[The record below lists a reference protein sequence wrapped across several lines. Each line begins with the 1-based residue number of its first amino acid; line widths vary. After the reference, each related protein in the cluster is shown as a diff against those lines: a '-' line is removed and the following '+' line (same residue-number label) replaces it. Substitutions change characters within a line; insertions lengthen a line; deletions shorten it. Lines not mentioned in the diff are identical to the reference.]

1 MRIAS
6 LNLQNLRLLRHGG
19 RAHLH
24 GARDRDEPAMPEH
37 DEPDRRL
44 TAGLLAATGAD
55 VLALQ
60 EVFDAESLDFFHDHY
75 LAPVA
80 GPYRNRLC
88 LPGNDGRGLDVAVMA
103 RRDWDDATSHAALLP
118 GDLGFAPP
126 AGIAHDLPI
135 FRRDCLELCF
145 GRLTV
150 FVVHFKAPPPDPAL
164 SWKVRRLEA
173 EAVRRLLP
181 SEPGALWLVIGDLNE
196 PREEGPRAVAP
207 LEAVGV
213 DLGLRM
219 PERDRWTYFEP
230 HVGEH
235 HRPDALIASPAL
247 AQRYPDVV
255 PRVLHRGL
263 GHEAGPGR
271 GARLSGVGEH
281 RPHASDHAALVV
293 EFPAL

>member
-6 LNLQNLRLLRHGG
+6 LNLQNLRLLRDGG

-103 RRDWDDATSHAALLP
+103 RRDGTTRPATRHSCRAIWASRR
-118 GDLGFAPP
+118 PP
-126 AGIAHDLPI
+126 VSPMTCRSSGATVSSCASARSPSSSCIS
-135 FRRDCLELCF
+135 RRRRRIRRCR
-145 GRLTV
+145 GR
-150 FVVHFKAPPPDPAL
+150 
-164 SWKVRRLEA
+164 
-173 EAVRRLLP
+173 
-181 SEPGALWLVIGDLNE
+181 
-196 PREEGPRAVAP
+196 
-207 LEAVGV
+207 
-213 DLGLRM
+213 
-219 PERDRWTYFEP
+219 
-230 HVGEH
+230 
-235 HRPDALIASPAL
+235 
-247 AQRYPDVV
+247 
-255 PRVLHRGL
+255 
-263 GHEAGPGR
+263 
-271 GARLSGVGEH
+271 
-281 RPHASDHAALVV
+281 
-293 EFPAL
+293 